1 MSSRSREQRG
11 KKARTPNTLDAGND
25 KTPEIRKSLRD
36 KNLFENQIN
45 GLWQAQIKA
54 GGTRMLR
61 LRII

>member
-11 KKARTPNTLDAGND
+11 KKARTPNAVDAGND
-25 KTPEIRKSLRD
+25 KTPEIRKSQAK
-36 KNLFENQIN
+36 KNLFGSQIN

-54 GGTRMLR
+54 GGARMLR